1 MAVTTLRW
9 MMPTTAVAFGL
20 TLTTMSAAYAG
31 GPPLTLPFG
40 TDKPDTRFELT
51 GPGDHQDLEACPQ
64 PGRDA
69 FVGMNTEE
77 TVDAA
82 VTDPQGRPV
91 TTFRVD
97 VEENNGTGAEL
108 HPKTQGCFT
117 VRVTPDPVTPVSAFP
132 LTTTAWFWP
141 DCRGGPATRCTIDAG
156 QTENGTWGGD
166 NDGDGFRI
174 LAPAGKR
181 YAVTLTITSGQAAAI
196 LSVVDAAGDAIVSRK
211 TGTGPDSRLTRTLKF
226 TLPASGGP
234 FFAKA
239 EATQQGHAGRGTYT
253 LALKPL

>member
-1 MAVTTLRW
+1 MHRTML
-9 MMPTTAVAFGL
+9 TAAAFGL

-31 GPPLTLPFG
+31 GPPLTVRFG
-40 TDKPDTRFELT
+40 TNKPDTQFTLT
-51 GPGDHQDLEACPQ
+51 GPSDHQDLKACAQ

-77 TVDAA
+77 TVDVA
-82 VTDPQGRPV
+82 VTDPQGQPV
-91 TTFRVD
+91 TTYSVD

-108 HPKTQGCFT
+108 HFRTQGCFT
-117 VRVTPDPVTPVSAFP
+117 VRVTPDPTAPGAAFP
-132 LTTTAWFWP
+132 LTTTAWFQP

-174 LAPAGKR
+174 LAPAGRR

-211 TGTGPDSRLTRTLKF
+211 TGTGPHSRLTRTLKF
-226 TLPASGGP
+226 TLPTSGGP

-239 EATQQGHAGRGTYT
+239 EATEQGHAGRGTYILT
-253 LALKPL
+253 LKAL

>member
-1 MAVTTLRW
+1 ML
-9 MMPTTAVAFGL
+9 TAAAALGL

-31 GPPLTLPFG
+31 GPPLTLRFG
-40 TDKPDTRFELT
+40 TNKPDTQFTLT
-51 GPGDHQDLEACPQ
+51 GPSDHQDLKACAQ
-64 PGRDA
+64 PGQDA
-69 FVGMNTEE
+69 FVGMVSDG
-77 TVDAA
+77 TVEAS
-82 VTDPQGRPV
+82 VTDPQGRPL
-91 TTFRVD
+91 TTFAAVGED
-97 VEENNGTGAEL
+97 SNGHGAEL

-117 VRVTPDPVTPVSAFP
+117 VHVTPDPITPGSAFP

-181 YAVTLTITSGQAAAI
+181 YAVTLTIPGGQAAAI
-196 LSVVDAAGDAIVSRK
+196 LSVVDAAGDVIVSRK
-211 TGTGPDSRLTRTLKF
+211 TGTGPHSRLTRTLKF
-226 TLPASGGP
+226 TLPTSGGP

-239 EATQQGHAGRGTYT
+239 EATGQGHAGRGTYT
-253 LALKPL
+253 LTLRPL

>member
-1 MAVTTLRW
+1 MHRTML
-9 MMPTTAVAFGL
+9 TTAAALGL

-31 GPPLTLPFG
+31 GSPLNLQFG

-51 GPGDHQDLEACPQ
+51 GPSDHQDLKACAQ
-64 PGRDA
+64 LGQDA
-69 FVGMNTEE
+69 FVGMVSDG
-77 TVDAA
+77 TVEAT

-91 TTFRVD
+91 TTFAAVGED
-97 VEENNGTGAEL
+97 SDGHGAEL
-108 HPKTQGCFT
+108 HPRTQGCFT
-117 VRVTPDPVTPVSAFP
+117 VRVTPDPATPGFAFP
-132 LTTTAWFWP
+132 LTTTAWFQP

-156 QTENGTWGGD
+156 QTEDGIWGGD

-181 YAVTLTITSGQAAAI
+181 YAVTLTITGGQAAAI

-211 TGTGPDSRLTRTLKF
+211 TGTGAASHLTRTLKF
-226 TLPASGGP
+226 ALPASGGP

-239 EATQQGHAGRGTYT
+239 EATEQGHAGRGTYT
-253 LALKPL
+253 LTLRAL

>member
-1 MAVTTLRW
+1 ML
-9 MMPTTAVAFGL
+9 TTAAFGL

-31 GPPLTLPFG
+31 GPPLTLQLG
-40 TDKPDTRFELT
+40 TDKPDTRFTLT
-51 GPGDHQDLEACPQ
+51 GQSDHQGLKACAQ
-64 PGRDA
+64 PGQDA
-69 FVGMNTEE
+69 FVGMVSDG
-77 TVDAA
+77 TVEAA

-91 TTFRVD
+91 TTFAAVGED
-97 VEENNGTGAEL
+97 SDGHGAEL
-108 HPKTQGCFT
+108 HPKTRGCFT
-117 VRVTPDPVTPVSAFP
+117 VRVTPDPATPGSAFP

-181 YAVTLTITSGQAAAI
+181 YAVTLTITGGQAAAI

-211 TGTGPDSRLTRTLKF
+211 TGTGPHSRLTRTLKF
-226 TLPASGGP
+226 TLPTSGGP

-239 EATQQGHAGRGTYT
+239 EATQQGHAGRGPYPP
-253 LALKPL
+253 ALKPL